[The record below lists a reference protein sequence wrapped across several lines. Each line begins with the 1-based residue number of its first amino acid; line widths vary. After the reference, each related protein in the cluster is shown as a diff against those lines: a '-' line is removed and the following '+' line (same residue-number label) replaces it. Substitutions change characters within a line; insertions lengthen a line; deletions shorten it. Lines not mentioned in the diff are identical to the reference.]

1 MMKKLLGMMLV
12 YGTLFTSVQAES
24 GDTSGWYLGAGA
36 GLSRLNPDTK
46 NTGFT
51 VSDMNDFAFKFFAG
65 YNWAERLS
73 TEIYYADL
81 GKAGISPNGEVE
93 YQDYGI
99 SGLYYFRD
107 RQAAGDDWIAY
118 GKLGI
123 GWMENDSDLPYRRV
137 NDAHVLFGAGFEHA
151 INKRLSL
158 RIGLEFIDEDAQL
171 ISINLLRRFGIEEE

>member
-1 MMKKLLGMMLV
+1 MKILISMILV
-12 YGTLFTSVQAES
+12 YGALATAVHAES
-24 GDTSGWYLGAGA
+24 GDMSDWYLGAGA
-36 GLSRLNPDTK
+36 GLSRLDPDTK

-51 VSDMNDFAFKFFAG
+51 VSGKNDFAFKLMAG
-65 YNWAERLS
+65 YNWSGQLS

-81 GKAGISPNGEVE
+81 GKAGISPNGEVD

-99 SGLYYFRD
+99 SGLYFFRD
-107 RQAAGDDWIAY
+107 REAAGDDWIGY

-151 INKRLSL
+151 INERLSL
-158 RIGLEFIDEDAQL
+158 RIGLDFFDEDAQL
-171 ISINLLRRFGIEEE
+171 ISVNLLRRYSTKK

>member
-1 MMKKLLGMMLV
+1 MINKLLGMMLL
-12 YGTLFTSVQAES
+12 YGAVVTALQADS

-51 VSDMNDFAFKFFAG
+51 VSDKNDFAFKLMAG
-65 YNWAERLS
+65 YDWSEQLG

-81 GKAGISPNGEVE
+81 GKAGISPFGEVD

-99 SGLYYFRD
+99 SGLYYFSD
-107 RQAAGDDWIAY
+107 RQAAGDDWVGY

-158 RIGLEFIDEDAQL
+158 RIGLDFFDEDAQL
-171 ISINLLRRFGIEEE
+171 ISVNLLRRFSADQ

>member
-1 MMKKLLGMMLV
+1 MMKKLLSMILV
-12 YGTLFTSVQAES
+12 HGLLVTTAHAES
-24 GDTSGWYLGAGA
+24 GDTTGWYIGAGA

-51 VSDMNDFAFKFFAG
+51 VSDKNDFAFKLMAG
-65 YNWAERLS
+65 YDWSEQLTA
-73 TEIYYADL
+73 EIYYADL
-81 GKAGISPNGEVE
+81 GKAGISPYGEVD
-93 YQDYGI
+93 YRDYGI

-107 RQAAGDDWIAY
+107 RQTAGDDWVGY
-118 GKLGI
+118 GKLGV

-158 RIGLEFIDEDAQL
+158 RIGLDFFDEDAQL
-171 ISINLLRRFGIEEE
+171 ISINLLRRFSLDE